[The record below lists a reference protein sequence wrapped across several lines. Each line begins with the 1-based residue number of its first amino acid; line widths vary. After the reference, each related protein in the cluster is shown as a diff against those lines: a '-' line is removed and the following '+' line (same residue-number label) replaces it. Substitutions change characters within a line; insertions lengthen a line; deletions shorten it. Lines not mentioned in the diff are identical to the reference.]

1 MCILGVRAFR
11 PALRQRKGQKTM
23 RGLGTIINA
32 GAIIA
37 GGLLGLAGDRFLK
50 KSMQDTLMKATGVC
64 VMFIGIGGAIE
75 EMMTVSGQS
84 LVSGSTMMM
93 IGSMVI
99 GSLIGEILNIEFRIE
114 QFGEWLKARTGNSQ
128 DPAFVDAFVTASLTV
143 CIGAM
148 AVVGAIQDG
157 LSGDYSVLAVKAVLD
172 LIIVLVMTS
181 FLGKGCIFSA
191 IPVALFQGVITL
203 AARLVEPLMTEQALG
218 NLSLIGSLLIF
229 CVGVNLIWEKKL
241 KVANMLPAIL
251 VAVVWAFVLK

>member
-37 GGLLGLAGDRFLK
+37 GGLLGLAGGRFLK

-93 IGSMVI
+93 IGSMDRVAADLLRR
-99 GSLIGEILNIEFRIE
+99 GKSNLGE
-114 QFGEWLKARTGNSQ
+114 
-128 DPAFVDAFVTASLTV
+128 
-143 CIGAM
+143 
-148 AVVGAIQDG
+148 
-157 LSGDYSVLAVKAVLD
+157 
-172 LIIVLVMTS
+172 
-181 FLGKGCIFSA
+181 
-191 IPVALFQGVITL
+191 
-203 AARLVEPLMTEQALG
+203 
-218 NLSLIGSLLIF
+218 
-229 CVGVNLIWEKKL
+229 KL

>member
-99 GSLIGEILNIEFRIE
+99 GSL
-114 QFGEWLKARTGNSQ
+114 
-128 DPAFVDAFVTASLTV
+128 
-143 CIGAM
+143 
-148 AVVGAIQDG
+148 
-157 LSGDYSVLAVKAVLD
+157 
-172 LIIVLVMTS
+172 
-181 FLGKGCIFSA
+181 
-191 IPVALFQGVITL
+191 
-203 AARLVEPLMTEQALG
+203 
-218 NLSLIGSLLIF
+218 LIF

>member
-1 MCILGVRAFR
+1 
-11 PALRQRKGQKTM
+11 M

-37 GGLLGLAGDRFLK
+37 GGLLGLAGGRFLK

-99 GSLIGEILNIEFRIE
+99 GSL
-114 QFGEWLKARTGNSQ
+114 
-128 DPAFVDAFVTASLTV
+128 
-143 CIGAM
+143 
-148 AVVGAIQDG
+148 
-157 LSGDYSVLAVKAVLD
+157 
-172 LIIVLVMTS
+172 
-181 FLGKGCIFSA
+181 
-191 IPVALFQGVITL
+191 
-203 AARLVEPLMTEQALG
+203 
-218 NLSLIGSLLIF
+218 LIF